1 MQIGY
6 DRRKT
11 RTLGIKYALYTI
23 AAILIALFHV
33 VLGDL
38 IAIGGITPNIMI
50 ILVVWIALK
59 RGQFVGLFAG
69 FAAGIIFDIITL
81 DVIGTN
87 ALSLTVTAF
96 IAGFFYR
103 EGKEEL
109 AIRSF
114 KFLGILLLSALVNNS
129 IYYFFYIR
137 LSELSFLNFF
147 LKFGLAGALYTTVV
161 GIFAMFIK
169 IPRREI
175 NI

>member
-1 MQIGY
+1 MQIGF
-6 DRRKT
+6 DRRNT
-11 RTLGIKYALYTI
+11 RTLGIKYTLYAL
-23 AAILIALFHV
+23 AAVLIALFHV
-33 VLGDL
+33 VLGEL

-87 ALSLTVTAF
+87 ALALTVTAF
-96 IAGFFYR
+96 IAGFFHR

-109 AIRSF
+109 AVRST
-114 KFLGILLLSALVNNS
+114 KFLGILLLSAVVHNS
-129 IYYFFYIR
+129 IYFFFYIR
-137 LSELSFLNFF
+137 ISELNFLNFF
-147 LKFGLAGALYTTVV
+147 LKYGLAGALYTTVI

>member
-1 MQIGY
+1 MQRGY
-6 DRRKT
+6 DRRNTQK
-11 RTLGIKYALYTI
+11 LGTKYTLYTI

-33 VLGDL
+33 LLGEL

-50 ILVVWIALK
+50 ILVVWITLK
-59 RGQFVGLFAG
+59 RGQFIGLFAG
-69 FAAGIIFDIITL
+69 FTAGIISDLITL

-96 IAGFFYR
+96 IAGFFHS
-103 EGKEEL
+103 EGKEEHTV
-109 AIRSF
+109 RSV
-114 KFLGILLLSALVNNS
+114 KFLGILLLSAVVHNS
-129 IYYFFYIR
+129 IYYFLYIQI
-137 LSELSFLNFF
+137 SEFKFLNFF
-147 LKFGLAGALYTTVV
+147 LKYGLASSLYTTVV